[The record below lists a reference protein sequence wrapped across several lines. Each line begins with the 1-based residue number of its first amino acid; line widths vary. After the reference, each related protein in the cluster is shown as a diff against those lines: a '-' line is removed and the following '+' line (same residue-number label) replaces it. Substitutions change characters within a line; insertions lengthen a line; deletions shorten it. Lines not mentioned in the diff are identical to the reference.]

1 MKKSFL
7 FSIWLILQYMC
18 LCNIFYLHRR
28 CGWNKLR
35 GIWSPRRHIWHQRFH
50 RLKPIW
56 YIQYIE
62 CSLFWPI
69 RQSRAVVEPNL
80 SLSQDTPTSWYT
92 YRYTRMYINW
102 YVNQVT
108 VFKLLVY
115 SVNNTCP
122 LLFYIISLYPTPFEC
137 SLFQW
142 GSTVWNLDETL
153 GIFDN
158 GDEGKQDDEGLLHDA
173 L

>member
-7 FSIWLILQYMC
+7 FSIWLILQYMY

-35 GIWSPRRHIWHQRFH
+35 GIWYPRRHIWHQRFH

-62 CSLFWPI
+62 CNLFWPI

-80 SLSQDTPTSWYT
+80 RLSLNTPISRYI
-92 YRYTRMYINW
+92 YRYTRIYDMYINW

-115 SVNNTCP
+115 SVNNTHRP
-122 LLFYIISLYPTPFEC
+122 HLYVISLVKALVQHCTLTVRK
-137 SLFQW
+137 LFKGGNYSWKYCMQ
-142 GSTVWNLDETL
+142 S
-153 GIFDN
+153 
-158 GDEGKQDDEGLLHDA
+158 
-173 L
+173 